1 MPVPRTRSNSKS
13 SAPQPDAP
21 ASAPS
26 LATPADVA
34 TSGYPG
40 KPAEKGKAVPKGLHF
55 KSGTGN
61 TYTGSSVPKGKQ
73 RVPAPSAS
81 PASSTVSSNAFGP
94 LAVFQEG
101 QSEDEDEQTLE
112 EQLARELVGA
122 DELNALYDP
131 SPTPD
136 LHPPSPPPESAS
148 GFEGTSNAAPAKTP
162 DAMKAIARK
171 LAGRPATIA
180 PVQNSTSSG
189 NISSG
194 PSLPWSAAVVAA
206 AASPFLTP
214 IAGHTAPINGG
225 ATSSTASQ
233 PTMTTVAPTIAT
245 PAASAATIGGVTH
258 NAAIPPLTP
267 AVAPTTLAPFDGV
280 PTSVAFSSA
289 APTAAPAGTAP
300 SITIAAPTAAV
311 APLATVPTATTATT
325 ASPTV
330 GPSSSAPPTV
340 TVSTPAVASINALTT
355 AVPVAA
361 ATPASGTAH
370 PVVVA
375 APAPASTFATV
386 TAATPSAPTTRSST
400 RRAQAAGATLV
411 SVTPTTTPAPAPAT
425 ITSTAP
431 AAVPPPPVAPAAA
444 PTVPVYV
451 AHAVATTAPVL
462 QPVAAPIA
470 PANVAPAIAPAVP
483 AAPVAAPPA
492 AMIPHQGLV
501 APVAIPTGVAPGV
514 NGAPAAVAGL
524 QCTPPPPGGFHPVYG
539 WNHKNIESNLTPRQA
554 TGWRNMQDDR
564 VLIYEHNGSH
574 HRATIPPGDF
584 IERAKNALAQYFN
597 CPAPLIGPAEA
608 ETTPALYD
616 PPFLNMLSR
625 FPLQHLQTLINQG
638 CWSFPNVTFYVMS
651 HPPEISPFLFTLD
664 GLLYGPSQQDALD
677 VANLV
682 AAKIAGDAAAQAF
695 LLRVHDNYPAAAN
708 PMQHFIS
715 TIRVSPM
722 ELSNSGGSVRTAWTV
737 TAQPPTANVDEHN
750 TWIATVS
757 NVDFDTVMH
766 YVGKAMSP
774 PLFCNGCKSLGHPT
788 GRCPTLGV
796 PGIHVATPA
805 APAQPPANTVSTT
818 AEETTRGRGGGR
830 GRARAAKGGRGSQAR
845 RPARGRG
852 F

>member
-1 MPVPRTRSNSKS
+1 MP
-13 SAPQPDAP
+13 P

-26 LATPADVA
+26 LATPVDVA
-34 TSGYPG
+34 TLGYPG

-55 KSGTGN
+55 KTGTGN

-73 RVPAPSAS
+73 RAPAQSAS

-94 LAVFQEG
+94 LAVFREG

-122 DELNALYDP
+122 DELNALYNP
-131 SPTPD
+131 SPTTD
-136 LHPPSPPPESAS
+136 LHPPSPPSESAS
-148 GFEGTSNAAPAKTP
+148 GIEGTSNAAPAKTS
-162 DAMKAIARK
+162 DAMKVIARK
-171 LAGRPATIA
+171 LAGRPVTIA
-180 PVQNSTSSG
+180 PVQNPMSSG
-189 NISSG
+189 SISSG

-206 AASPFLTP
+206 AASPFLAP
-214 IAGHTAPINGG
+214 IAGHTAPIDGG

-233 PTMTTVAPTIAT
+233 PTATIVAPTIAT
-245 PAASAATIGGVTH
+245 TTPTASAATIGGFTPS
-258 NAAIPPLTP
+258 AAIPPLTP
-267 AVAPTTLAPFDGV
+267 AVAPTTLAPFNGV

-300 SITIAAPTAAV
+300 TVSIAAPTAAV
-311 APLATVPTATTATT
+311 TPLVTVPTATI

-330 GPSSSAPPTV
+330 GLSSSAPPAITAP
-340 TVSTPAVASINALTT
+340 TPAAASINALTT
-355 AVPVAA
+355 TVPVAA

-370 PVVVA
+370 PVVVT
-375 APAPASTFATV
+375 APAPAATFAAV
-386 TAATPSAPTTRSST
+386 TTATPSALTTRSST
-400 RRAQAAGATLV
+400 RRAQAAA
-411 SVTPTTTPAPAPAT
+411 A
-425 ITSTAP
+425 STAGQCQCYSRCDP
-431 AAVPPPPVAPAAA
+431 SSGACDHYLHRARRHAPAAA
-444 PTVPVYV
+444 PTVPVNV
-451 AHAVATTAPVL
+451 AHAVAATAPVL
-462 QPVAAPIA
+462 QPVAAPIV

-514 NGAPAAVAGL
+514 NGAPAAAAGL

-539 WNHKNIESNLTPRQA
+539 WNHKNIETNLTPRQA

-574 HRATIPPGDF
+574 HLATSPPSDF

-608 ETTPALYD
+608 ETTPALHD
-616 PPFLNMLSR
+616 PPFLYMLSR

-638 CWSFPNVTFYVMS
+638 CWSFPTVTFYVMS

-682 AAKIAGDAAAQAF
+682 AATIGGDAAAQAF
-695 LLRVHDNYPAAAN
+695 LLRVHDNYPAVAN
-708 PMQHFIS
+708 PMHHFIS
-715 TIRVSPM
+715 TIRVSPL
-722 ELSNSGGSVRTAWTV
+722 ELSNTGGSVRTAWTV
-737 TAQPPTANVDEHN
+737 TAHPPTANVDEHN
-750 TWIATVS
+750 TWITILS
-757 NVDFDTVMH
+757 NIDFPTVMY
-766 YVGKAMSP
+766 YVGKPISP

-788 GRCPTLGV
+788 GRCPTFKV
-796 PGIHVATPA
+796 PGIHVA
-805 APAQPPANTVSTT
+805 APTAPTLPPVNTETNT
-818 AEETTRGRGGGR
+818 AEGSARGRGGGR
-830 GRARAAKGGRGSQAR
+830 GRARAGKGGRGSQAR

>member
-21 ASAPS
+21 ASTPS

-40 KPAEKGKAVPKGLHF
+40 KPAEKGKVVPKGLHF

-73 RVPAPSAS
+73 RAPAQSAS
-81 PASSTVSSNAFGP
+81 PASSTMSSNAFGP
-94 LAVFQEG
+94 LAVFREG

-136 LHPPSPPPESAS
+136 LHPPSPPSESAS
-148 GFEGTSNAAPAKTP
+148 GIEGTSNAAPAKTS
-162 DAMKAIARK
+162 DAMKVIARK
-171 LAGRPATIA
+171 LAGRPVTIA

-189 NISSG
+189 SISSG

-206 AASPFLTP
+206 TASPFLVP
-214 IAGHTAPINGG
+214 IAGQTAPIDGG
-225 ATSSTASQ
+225 ATSSTAPQ
-233 PTMTTVAPTIAT
+233 PTTTIVAPTIAT
-245 PAASAATIGGVTH
+245 TTPMASAATIGGVTPT
-258 NAAIPPLTP
+258 AAIPPLTP
-267 AVAPTTLAPFDGV
+267 AVAPTTLAPFNGV
-280 PTSVAFSSA
+280 PTSVALYSA
-289 APTAAPAGTAP
+289 APTAVPAGTAP
-300 SITIAAPTAAV
+300 TITIAAPIAAV
-311 APLATVPTATTATT
+311 APLVTVPTAST

-330 GPSSSAPPTV
+330 GSSSSAPPAV
-340 TVSTPAVASINALTT
+340 TAPTPAMASINALTT
-355 AVPVAA
+355 TVPIAA

-370 PVVVA
+370 PVVT
-375 APAPASTFATV
+375 APAPAATFAAV
-386 TAATPSAPTTRSST
+386 TAAPPSAPTIRSST
-400 RRAQAAGATLV
+400 RRAQAAAATPV
-411 SVTPTTTPAPAPAT
+411 NASVIPATTPAQTPAT
-425 ITSTAP
+425 IASAAP
-431 AAVPPPPVAPAAA
+431 AAVPPPPIAPAAA
-444 PTVPVYV
+444 PTVPVNF
-451 AHAVATTAPVL
+451 AHAVAATAPVL
-462 QPVAAPIA
+462 QPVAAPIV
-470 PANVAPAIAPAVP
+470 PANVVPAIAPTVP

-492 AMIPHQGLV
+492 ALIPHQGLV

-514 NGAPAAVAGL
+514 NGAPAAAAGL
-524 QCTPPPPGGFHPVYG
+524 QCTPPPGGFHPVYG
-539 WNHKNIESNLTPRQA
+539 WNHKNIESNLTSRHA
-554 TGWRNMQDDR
+554 IGWRNMTDNR

-574 HRATIPPGDF
+574 HLATTTPSDF
-584 IERAKNALAQYFN
+584 IEHAKNALAQHFN

-608 ETTPALYD
+608 ATTPALHD

-625 FPLQHLQTLINQG
+625 FPLQHLQMLINQG

-695 LLRVHDNYPAAAN
+695 LLRVHDNYPVVAN

-722 ELSNSGGSVRTAWTV
+722 ELSNPGGSVHTVWTV
-737 TAQPPTANVDEHN
+737 TAQPPTTNVDEHN
-750 TWIATVS
+750 AWINLVS
-757 NVDFDTVMH
+757 KLDFPTVMY
-766 YVGKAMSP
+766 YVGTPISP

-788 GRCPTLGV
+788 GRCPTLNV
-796 PGIHVATPA
+796 PGIHIT
-805 APAQPPANTVSTT
+805 APTAQAQPPANTEANA
-818 AEETTRGRGGGR
+818 AEGTTRGRGGGR
-830 GRARAAKGGRGSQAR
+830 GRARAGKGGRGSLAPR
-845 RPARGRG
+845 RARGRG